1 MTDKI
6 SGNNLLHITECAFG
20 DHFKDLTQD
29 KEKATFMTELK
40 RMLRQENNKGQNPL
54 FAMLNSN

>member
-40 RMLRQENNKGQNPL
+40 RMLR
-54 FAMLNSN
+54 